1 MTILYI
7 TSDQTQSGKT
17 SLASALARHMLDN
30 DHTVAVVKAITSD
43 EKSDTD
49 TLVYGQL
56 LNQNI
61 ATKLPIHIPAAQ
73 LDESL
78 PNETITQICEEITLL
93 EEKYPLVIVEG
104 LSSIDSQSKEGQNS
118 VNLAQ
123 QLGAQ
128 VLVVAKFRSDFLH
141 SELNPCHQLFGD
153 QLLGII
159 INRVTRY
166 KEEHVQSL
174 LVPQLQQAKIP
185 VLGWIPEDRILLGV
199 SVKEIA
205 NHLEGQFLNN
215 EEDADK
221 LVEHFLIGVLV
232 LDSGVTYF
240 ERLHNKAVVV
250 RGNRPDIQM
259 AALRTP
265 TACIVLTGGD
275 EPIQYIQHEAEE
287 ENVPLIKT
295 SYSTLEVTSKL
306 DDLMTNVR
314 FNHPKKLA
322 QIKSLVNQYLDMA
335 MLSKNL
341 TK

>member
-1 MTILYI
+1 M
-7 TSDQTQSGKT
+7 
-17 SLASALARHMLDN
+17 ASALARHMLDN
-30 DHTVAVVKAITSD
+30 DHTVAVVKAITPS
-43 EKSDTD
+43 EKPDTD
-49 TLVYGQL
+49 AQVYDQL

-61 ATKLPIHIPAAQ
+61 DTKLPIHISTAQ

-78 PNETITQICEEITLL
+78 PNETIAQICEEIALL
-93 EEKYPLVIVEG
+93 EEKYSLVIIEG
-104 LSSIDSQSKEGQNS
+104 LSSIDSQSKESQNS
-118 VNLAQ
+118 INLAQ
-123 QLGAQ
+123 RLGAQ

-141 SELNPCHQLFGD
+141 TELNSCRQLFGD
-153 QLLGII
+153 QLLGVI
-159 INRVTRY
+159 INSVTRY
-166 KEEHVQSL
+166 KEEHVQNL
-174 LVPQLQQAKIP
+174 LIPQLQQAEIP
-185 VLGWIPEDRILLGV
+185 ILGWIPEDRTLLGV
-199 SVKEIA
+199 SVKEIT

-215 EEDADK
+215 EEADEK

-250 RGNRPDIQM
+250 RGNRPDVQM

-265 TACIVLTGGD
+265 TTCIVLTGGD

-287 ENVPLIKT
+287 ESVPLIKT

-306 DDLMTNVR
+306 DDLMANVR

-322 QIKSLVNQYLDMA
+322 QIKSLVNQHLDMA
-335 MLSKNL
+335 TLSKNL